1 MTEADKIQ
9 YRASLKH
16 PDVEEPI
23 DLWFYRPVGFRVALL
38 GRRFGWTPNQITIAS
53 IFLGIGCG
61 ILCYPQDLWLNLFAI
76 VLLILADIG
85 DSADGQLAR
94 LTHQYSQLGRILDG
108 AAGDFWFAA
117 IYICIALRLTPEWG
131 IWCWLMAIITGLC
144 HAQQAAMADY
154 YRQFHLL
161 CVKGEQGSELD
172 DAKEVSRQYSDTK
185 FSENPILKVFLWF
198 YRNYTAGQERLT
210 PQLQKLRK
218 ELREVQKGSEGCS
231 LRSRPG
237 EAKGSEG
244 LEGFWQK
251 LREQSLPLMPIAN
264 ALTFNCRAITLF
276 IALMLGKPWLYWA
289 VELTLFNALCIY
301 MVCRHERMCREAYCR
316 LKGQRGR

>member
-38 GRRFGWTPNQITIAS
+38 GRRLGWTPNQITIAS
-53 IFLGIGCG
+53 IVLGIGCG
-61 ILCYPQDLWLNLFAI
+61 ILCYPQDLWLNLLAI

-117 IYICIALRLTPEWG
+117 IYIAIALRLTPEWG
-131 IWCWLMAIITGLC
+131 IWCWILAIVTGAC

-154 YRQFHLL
+154 YRQFHLF

-172 DAKEVSRQYSDTK
+172 DAKDVARQYSETK
-185 FSENPILKVFLWF
+185 FSENPVLKVFLWF
-198 YRNYTAGQERLT
+198 YRNYTAGQERIT

-218 ELREVQKGSEGCS
+218 EG
-231 LRSRPG
+231 G
-237 EAKGSEG
+237 ER
-244 LEGFWQK
+244 FWQQ

-276 IALMLGKPWLYWA
+276 IALMLGMPWLYWV
-289 VELTLFNALCIY
+289 VELTLFNVLCLY
-301 MVCRHERMCREAYCR
+301 MVYRHESMCRKALLR
-316 LKGQRGR
+316 LEGLHGR

>member
-53 IFLGIGCG
+53 IFLGVGCG
-61 ILCYPQDLWLNLFAI
+61 ILCYPQDLWLNLLAI

-117 IYICIALRLTPEWG
+117 IYIAIALRLTPEWG
-131 IWCWLMAIITGLC
+131 IWCWVMAIVTGVC

-154 YRQFHLL
+154 YRQFHLF
-161 CVKGEQGSELD
+161 CVNGKQGSELD
-172 DAKEVSRQYSDTK
+172 DAGDVARQYAETK
-185 FSENPILKVFLWF
+185 FSADPVLKVFLWF
-198 YRNYTAGQERLT
+198 YRNYTKGQERLT
-210 PQLQKLRK
+210 PQFQKLRRR
-218 ELREVQKGSEGCS
+218 LREVQEGSTG
-231 LRSRPG
+231 LR
-237 EAKGSEG
+237 GSNG
-244 LEGFWQK
+244 LAGFWQDM
-251 LREQSLPLMPIAN
+251 RQQSLPLMPIAN

-276 IALMLGKPWLYWA
+276 IALMLGMPWLYWA
-289 VELTLFNALCIY
+289 VELTLFNALAFY
-301 MVCRHERMCREAYCR
+301 MVYRHEKMCRRALEQ
-316 LKGQRGR
+316 L

>member
-1 MTEADKIQ
+1 MTEADKIE

-53 IFLGIGCG
+53 IFLGVGCG
-61 ILCYPQDLWLNLFAI
+61 ILCYPQDLWLNLLAI

-94 LTHQYSQLGRILDG
+94 LAHQYSQLGRILDG

-117 IYICIALRLTPEWG
+117 IYIAIALRLTPEWG
-131 IWCWLMAIITGLC
+131 IWCWLMAVVTGAC

-154 YRQFHLL
+154 YRQFHLF
-161 CVKGEQGSELD
+161 CVNGKQGSELD
-172 DAKEVSRQYSDTK
+172 DARDVARQFAETK
-185 FSENPILKVFLWF
+185 FSDDPVLKVFLWF
-198 YRNYTAGQERLT
+198 YRNYTTGQERLT
-210 PQLQKLRK
+210 PQFQKLRK
-218 ELREVQKGSEGCS
+218 RLREGSKGLNGSSG
-231 LRSRPG
+231 LNG
-237 EAKGSEG
+237 E
-244 LEGFWQK
+244 EGFWQS
-251 LREQSLPLMPIAN
+251 LRQQSLPLMPIAN

-276 IALMLGKPWLYWA
+276 IALMLGMPWLYWA
-289 VELTLFNALCIY
+289 AELTIFNALCIY
-301 MVCRHERMCREAYCR
+301 MVCRHEAMCRKAI
-316 LKGQRGR
+316 LQLN

>member
-1 MTEADKIQ
+1 MTEADKIE

-38 GRRFGWTPNQITIAS
+38 GRRFGWTPNQITIVS

-61 ILCYPQDLWLNLFAI
+61 IFCYPQDLWLNLLAI

-94 LTHQYSQLGRILDG
+94 LTRQYSQLGRILDG

-117 IYICIALRLTPEWG
+117 IYIAIALRLTPEWG
-131 IWCWLMAIITGLC
+131 IWCWLMAIVTGAC

-172 DAKEVSRQYSDTK
+172 DASDVARQYAETRFSDD
-185 FSENPILKVFLWF
+185 PVLKVFLWF
-198 YRNYTAGQERLT
+198 YRNYTKGQERLT
-210 PQLQKLRK
+210 PQFQKLRK
-218 ELREVQKGSEGCS
+218 RLRGGVNGSNG
-231 LRSRPG
+231 LN
-237 EAKGSEG
+237 GSNG
-244 LEGFWQK
+244 SNVPEGFWQS
-251 LREQSLPLMPIAN
+251 LRQQSLPLMPIAN

-276 IALMLGKPWLYWA
+276 IALMLGMPWLYWA
-289 VELTLFNALCIY
+289 AELTIFNALCIY
-301 MVCRHERMCREAYCR
+301 MVCRHEAMCRKALLR
-316 LKGQRGR
+316 LN